1 MKIPNIYHYPGV
13 CKLHGDCWEGLASGP
28 SMKARWGID
37 PIELAKDHEAW
48 TIEAELLSLGLIN
61 IISTHSPEKIILGGG
76 VMSQEHLLPMI
87 RNNIAKLW
95 NNFTPLGNLSDLI
108 INPVLGKESGIIG
121 SLSLV
126 C

>member
-1 MKIPNIYHYPGV
+1 
-13 CKLHGDCWEGLASGP
+13 
-28 SMKARWGID
+28 MKARWGID

-87 RNNIAKLW
+87 RNNIAKIW
-95 NNFTPLGNLSDLI
+95 NNFTPLVNLSNLI
-108 INPVLGKESGIIG
+108 TKPVLGKDSGIIG